1 MTRAFA
7 MAAEAASD
15 PVSGLTGVPS
25 STWLLVGLLL
35 ASFTVVASL
44 RVVPER
50 SRLVVSRLGQVTRV
64 AGPGLVLRV
73 PGLEQVAEVSLQP
86 ERVDLVAPATTVD
99 GVRVRLHAEAL
110 VQVTHPGLTGWL
122 GDPRDPHTAAAI
134 EVEAVLVRETARREL
149 AELLSHR
156 ADLERAAAGEASAV
170 SKAWGVEV
178 LEVTVLGTDA
188 TLTVEL
194 VRGLGH
200 RGTLD
205 RSVPGPP

>member
-1 MTRAFA
+1 M
-7 MAAEAASD
+7 
-15 PVSGLTGVPS
+15 
-25 STWLLVGLLL
+25 LVGLLL
-35 ASFTVVASL
+35 ASSTVVASL
-44 RVVPER
+44 RVVPAR

-86 ERVDLVAPATTVD
+86 ERVDVVAPATTVD

-122 GDPRDPHTAAAI
+122 GDPRDPHTAAAT
-134 EVEAVLVRETARREL
+134 EVEAVLVRETAHREL

-156 ADLERAAAGEASAV
+156 ADLERTAAGETSAV
-170 SKAWGVEV
+170 SKAWGAEV
-178 LEVTVLGTDA
+178 LEVTVLDVDA
-188 TLTVEL
+188 SLTVEL

>member
-1 MTRAFA
+1 

-15 PVSGLTGVPS
+15 PISGLTGVPS

-110 VQVTHPGLTGWL
+110 VQVTRPGLTGWL
-122 GDPRDPHTAAAI
+122 GDPRDPHTAAAT
-134 EVEAVLVRETARREL
+134 EVEAVLVRETAHREL

-178 LEVTVLGTDA
+178 LEVTVLDVDA

-205 RSVPGPP
+205 RSLPGPP

>member
-1 MTRAFA
+1 
-7 MAAEAASD
+7 MAAEAAPD
-15 PVSGLTGVPS
+15 PVSALTGVPS

-44 RVVPER
+44 RVVPQR

-99 GVRVRLHAEAL
+99 GVRVRLHAQAL
-110 VQVTHPGLTGWL
+110 VQVTHPGWL
-122 GDPRDPHTAAAI
+122 GDPRDPHTAAAT
-134 EVEAVLVRETARREL
+134 EVEAVLVRETAHREL

-156 ADLERAAAGEASAV
+156 ADLERTAAGETSAV
-170 SKAWGVEV
+170 SKAWGAEV
-178 LEVTVLGTDA
+178 LEVTVLDVDA
-188 TLTVEL
+188 SLTVEL

-205 RSVPGPP
+205 RSVQGPP